1 MQYSAPCSRAMQY
14 STPCSREGIS
24 RVPPWVSNMM
34 DAPLDDPCGFNSKKS
49 AASSR
54 DRHIREKHKR
64 DGAALAVRR
73 KQRDARAHQVARV
86 HYRVQGAHEEE
97 QIARHE
103 MRRSKTE
110 IIPTEVRVPVEMRP
124 RPSCAYGLCRR
135 RANYPCDR
143 CEDGFCWF
151 HLGRC
156 SNCGLRSLC
165 PDCIYPAE
173 HGCVDSDSDTEEDH
187 AWDVRRKR
195 HASCAGGWAEDW
207 MAGIFTRNEA
217 PRYGCHLLSFSPAST
232 IPLDQLH
239 KQHHKGGLPAF
250 DAVLHHLAR
259 DNAEVIYVPPS
270 PLASQAAHA
279 FMGRR

>member
-1 MQYSAPCSRAMQY
+1 
-14 STPCSREGIS
+14 
-24 RVPPWVSNMM
+24 M
-34 DAPLDDPCGFNSKKS
+34 DAPSDAPFGVHRWVCPHGSASRTGFNWKMS

-97 QIARHE
+97 QITRHW

-124 RPSCAYGLCRR
+124 KPSCAYTTQYGPCRR

-151 HLGRC
+151 HLGQC

-173 HGCVDSDSDTEEDH
+173 HGCLDTDSDTDEDH
-187 AWDVRRKR
+187 IPVISNGTVNLEPRKR

-279 FMGRR
+279 FVGRR